1 MAREQM
7 MAYKKQMVD
16 YLEQAKPW
24 EHFFK
29 KCSSRLF
36 CSLQRELH
44 LRSGVNRERQAFHPG
59 QKRKFFLGALFFRP
73 NPVQWR
79 KAVLSLSSAVPQS
92 LRGGNAV

>member
-36 CSLQRELH
+36 CSLQRELN
-44 LRSGVNRERQAFHPG
+44 LRSGRTGSGRHSTRG
-59 QKRKFFLGALFFRP
+59 RKGNFFLGLSFFVRILYNGEKP
-73 NPVQWR
+73 
-79 KAVLSLSSAVPQS
+79 VLSLSSAVPQS

>member
-36 CSLQRELH
+36 CSLQRELN
-44 LRSGVNRERQAFHPG
+44 LPGSGRHSTRDRIWPG
-59 QKRKFFLGALFFRP
+59 AKKFFLSIPFFARILY
-73 NPVQWR
+73 NGG
-79 KAVLSLSSAVPQS
+79 KTVLPLSGAVPRS
-92 LRGGNAV
+92 F